1 MSKTVLL
8 KRSNQVTEGVAKSPD
23 SLEYGEL
30 AINYAAG
37 YEALF
42 AKNSENEIVNLLSND
57 ATVAALTNMV
67 EQHIDDENN
76 PHNVTKAQ
84 IGLGNVDNT
93 SDADKPI
100 STATQTALNAKLNI
114 ASDIVD
120 NLTTNSTVKAL
131 SAHQGIVLKQLI
143 AEASAESGQGTQ
155 EVLEALAVLSNR
167 VSAAEEEIDGAEA
180 IEDNIIAKEDA
191 MIADYAA

>member
-114 ASDIVD
+114 ATDIVD

-131 SAHQGIVLKQLI
+131 SAHQGIELKRLI

-155 EVLEALAVLSNR
+155 EVLDALAVLSNR

>member
-155 EVLEALAVLSNR
+155 EVLDALAVLSNR